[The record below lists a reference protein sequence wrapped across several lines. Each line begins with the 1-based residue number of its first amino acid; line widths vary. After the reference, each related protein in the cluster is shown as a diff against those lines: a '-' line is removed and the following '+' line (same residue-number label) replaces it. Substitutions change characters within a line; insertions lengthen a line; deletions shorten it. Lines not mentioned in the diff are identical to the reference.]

1 MPPKKK
7 EEQKDRALL
16 GRVSNNLK
24 MGIVGL
30 PNVGKSTFFNVL
42 TNSSAPAENYPFC
55 TIGNGLFLLLL
66 LLFLSPLPFSFFGQ
80 HEIDPEEARVVVPDP
95 RMDWLVDAYKPKSVV
110 PAVLTVMDIAGLVK
124 GAAEGQGLGNAF
136 LSHVKAVDAIFHMV
150 RAFDSTE
157 IAHVEGDV
165 DPIRDLEIIHEELRF
180 VALPS
185 CFLCFLTQCT
195 PNSNRL
201 KDVEFLSKRRVEYEK
216 KGVARGTNKELKEEF
231 EILMKIIDL
240 VDTQKTD
247 ARFGDWNNKE
257 VRTPRRCSLPSLFF
271 FFFFAS
277 LTTLFSSYFF
287 FLFAG

>member
-1 MPPKKK
+1 
-7 EEQKDRALL
+7 
-16 GRVSNNLK
+16 
-24 MGIVGL
+24 
-30 PNVGKSTFFNVL
+30 
-42 TNSSAPAENYPFC
+42 
-55 TIGNGLFLLLL
+55 
-66 LLFLSPLPFSFFGQ
+66 
-80 HEIDPEEARVVVPDP
+80 VVVPDP

-180 VALPS
+180 VVALAS
-185 CFLCFLTQCT
+185 FFRLVFFLFLTQCT

-257 VRTPRRCSLPSLFF
+257 VRTPRRCSLPSL
-271 FFFFAS
+271 
-277 LTTLFSSYFF
+277 SSF
-287 FLFAG
+287 FLPA